1 MTRRLIEYA
10 LVVAV
15 AMLVAI
21 AIIYFVPKG
30 TVCTTCTVSMPRLRA
45 ECDKQFYSG
54 GTSVRQ
60 LDAGWEEEELVAFV
74 EPAGDQDSGSGSSGG
89 FSSPTGSSTP
99 SSSSSIVRE
108 PGYLMIRV
116 QPRIDYSG
124 SSSSYDTSSTR
135 PETSWDEVKITVARY
150 VNQLRNDRVCDGTV
164 KFREGKFEFYC
175 DIPTKLEPTDYG
187 QASYRVFVRNES
199 SVALEYC
206 VVSNCDAS
214 APWGAG
220 TFCQAEQGQQ

>member
-1 MTRRLIEYA
+1 MAGRLIEYA

-15 AMLVAI
+15 AILVAV
-21 AIIYFVPKG
+21 AIIYFFIPKSS
-30 TVCTTCTVSMPRLRA
+30 VCTTCSVSMPRLRA
-45 ECDKQFYSG
+45 ECDKQFFSG
-54 GTSVRQ
+54 GASVRQ

-74 EPAGDQDSGSGSSGG
+74 EPAGDQDSGGVPSGG
-89 FSSPTGSSTP
+89 YSSATGP
-99 SSSSSIVRE
+99 GSSSSPIVRE

-124 SSSSYDTSSTR
+124 ASSSYDTSTTR
-135 PETSWDEVKITVARY
+135 PETSWDEIKVTVARY
-150 VNQLRNDRVCDGTV
+150 ISPLRNDKICDGTV
-164 KFREGKFEFYC
+164 RFREGKFEFYC
-175 DIPTKLEPTDYG
+175 DIPTKLEPLDYG
-187 QASYRVFVRNES
+187 QMSYRVFVRNES